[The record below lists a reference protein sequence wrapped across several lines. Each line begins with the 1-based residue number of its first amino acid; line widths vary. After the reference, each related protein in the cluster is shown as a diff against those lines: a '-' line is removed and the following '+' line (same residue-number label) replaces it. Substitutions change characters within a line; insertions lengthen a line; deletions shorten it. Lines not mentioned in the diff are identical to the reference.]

1 MTNTSR
7 HEPPTTGSRVAGWI
21 GYACVLASIA
31 VVAMALFAAG
41 DGFAGWTVVAV
52 VIAAALLSAGAAL
65 ITINFRH
72 RRLHGSGGTPTHEP
86 GVLD

>member
-1 MTNTSR
+1 MTNTTR
-7 HEPPTTGSRVAGWI
+7 HERPTTGSRIAGWI

-41 DGFAGWTVVAV
+41 DGYAGWTVVAV
-52 VIAAALLSAGAAL
+52 VIAAALLSTGVAL
-65 ITINFRH
+65 ITVNLRH
-72 RRLHGSGGTPTHEP
+72 RRLRGSGGTSTHEP

>member
-1 MTNTSR
+1 
-7 HEPPTTGSRVAGWI
+7 
-21 GYACVLASIA
+21 
-31 VVAMALFAAG
+31 MALFAAG

-52 VIAAALLSAGAAL
+52 VIAAALLSTGVAL

-72 RRLHGSGGTPTHEP
+72 RRLTGSGGTPTHEP